1 MQNWLTSAILWRI
14 RPMAGLDWE
23 KGVHSTT
30 FVGENV
36 VGLQGGFCYF
46 LAISFDRIK
55 NGLGTK
61 IINFSPANFKKN
73 ISIISTIIVILIP

>member
-1 MQNWLTSAILWRI
+1 MQNWLTSAILRRN
-14 RPMAGLDWE
+14 RPIAGLDWE

-46 LAISFDRIK
+46 
-55 NGLGTK
+55 
-61 IINFSPANFKKN
+61 
-73 ISIISTIIVILIP
+73 